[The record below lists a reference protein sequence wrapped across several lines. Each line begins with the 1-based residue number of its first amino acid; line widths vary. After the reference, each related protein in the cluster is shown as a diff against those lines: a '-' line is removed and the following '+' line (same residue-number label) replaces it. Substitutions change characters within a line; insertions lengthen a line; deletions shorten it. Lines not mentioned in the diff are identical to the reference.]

1 MKISKVDHI
10 VGVTGEWRESE
21 HATHVP
27 LPLDASAVP
36 DAMVVRVAR
45 SMCDHLAGEYD
56 YILPWTKQDDFG
68 RATYL
73 GMSRAAIA
81 ALAQA
86 LAEEGTRDA

>member
-1 MKISKVDHI
+1 MKISKVNHI
-10 VGVTGEWRESE
+10 IGVRGEWRESD
-21 HATHVP
+21 HGSHVP
-27 LPLDASAVP
+27 LPLDASALPQGV
-36 DAMVVRVAR
+36 VVRVAR

-56 YILPWTKQDDFG
+56 DILPWTKQKKLG

-86 LAEEGTRDA
+86 LGEEG

>member
-1 MKISKVDHI
+1 MKISRHTDMI
-10 VGVTGEWRESE
+10 VNSRPFHSWYES
-21 HATHVP
+21 ADGDHVP

-36 DAMVVRVAR
+36 DAVVEKVAR

-86 LAEEGTRDA
+86 LGEGA